1 MKKIHILS
9 TMIIII
15 ILSIPN
21 TIYLHE
27 SYFNICF
34 NKLIIYS
41 SYIQSIGSR
50 YLKTWYF
57 NFFKLN
63 LIAFKLNIFYKL
75 KKYLNI
81 ISITN
86 NLPTYKTI
94 NNKYFLFLLF
104 ICIISSIIIRCS
116 NIYIINVIKNFD
128 ILIYILILLSS
139 IYLIYLLN
147 ILISRSYYFLKL
159 IPKFYVWYKSNKKNI
174 LSIIFFYNIKYI
186 ILSLLSLFI
195 IYNIII
201 KLNLYIEEIYIY
213 PLFIGF
219 VLSIY
224 LIGYYSDKDINLN
237 YNTNNKSLIFYL
249 LIIILIP
256 FYYLYLPFCISKI
269 LNNEEF
275 IKKYLDIINKGNY
288 MSDNSNSNIRNNNIQ
303 NNRNVQIR
311 DNILSNELDNMNE
324 QINQNEQV
332 NNLPNLEIE
341 NKNRNSQSNMNH
353 QIINSDLNNSNN
365 SSSNRSINLITG
377 GIISNTLNN
386 VNINKQLN
394 NNVQLF
400 NKYQNLNY
408 LENVLNYDKA
418 KLNGTIYNNWYYLDK
433 ILEQKE
439 PNNRIFKI
447 NNYVDPKLKKNN
459 VSFDLNNDDLNSIK
473 LIANLDIDITLN
485 EQQSN
490 FTNNVLFID
499 ELNNNI
505 CNTMDRDVL
514 FNDIDNI
521 CIDELKQN
529 IDNNLNY
536 NQIINPLFDNNSLL
550 LDLNKENK
558 LNLCTD
564 FISIK
569 DLFIQNSSKLD
580 TFNLE
585 LSIQIYNTIMC
596 NIYKLSFWENYES
609 LKNLL
614 IMNLINNADFIF
626 FNTYLINE
634 SIYQNIHNK
643 EIFKNIIDLYIK
655 LESFEKEFSNKFI
668 YLNGQYSLR
677 LIDTK
682 LNNFIDYLNFKA
694 YYWEGLVHNLED
706 KLYYLHNNSNEMNNY
721 RYNIMNQ
728 LYNSLIKTYKGVII
742 INDTNNIIPLNR
754 KNLFINLMNNMN
766 SKYRINFNNQTNNTF
781 YYLDKLE
788 AFIFKYNNNSN

>member
-1 MKKIHILS
+1 
-9 TMIIII
+9 
-15 ILSIPN
+15 
-21 TIYLHE
+21 
-27 SYFNICF
+27 
-34 NKLIIYS
+34 
-41 SYIQSIGSR
+41 
-50 YLKTWYF
+50 
-57 NFFKLN
+57 
-63 LIAFKLNIFYKL
+63 
-75 KKYLNI
+75 
-81 ISITN
+81 
-86 NLPTYKTI
+86 
-94 NNKYFLFLLF
+94 
-104 ICIISSIIIRCS
+104 
-116 NIYIINVIKNFD
+116 
-128 ILIYILILLSS
+128 
-139 IYLIYLLN
+139 
-147 ILISRSYYFLKL
+147 
-159 IPKFYVWYKSNKKNI
+159 
-174 LSIIFFYNIKYI
+174 
-186 ILSLLSLFI
+186 
-195 IYNIII
+195 
-201 KLNLYIEEIYIY
+201 
-213 PLFIGF
+213 
-219 VLSIY
+219 
-224 LIGYYSDKDINLN
+224 
-237 YNTNNKSLIFYL
+237 
-249 LIIILIP
+249 
-256 FYYLYLPFCISKI
+256 
-269 LNNEEF
+269 
-275 IKKYLDIINKGNY
+275 
-288 MSDNSNSNIRNNNIQ
+288 
-303 NNRNVQIR
+303 
-311 DNILSNELDNMNE
+311 MNE

-499 ELNNNI
+499 ELNN
-505 CNTMDRDVL
+505 
-514 FNDIDNI
+514 DIDNI

-655 LESFEKEFSNKFI
+655 LESFE
-668 YLNGQYSLR
+668 
-677 LIDTK
+677 
-682 LNNFIDYLNFKA
+682 
-694 YYWEGLVHNLED
+694 
-706 KLYYLHNNSNEMNNY
+706 
-721 RYNIMNQ
+721 
-728 LYNSLIKTYKGVII
+728 
-742 INDTNNIIPLNR
+742 
-754 KNLFINLMNNMN
+754 
-766 SKYRINFNNQTNNTF
+766 
-781 YYLDKLE
+781 
-788 AFIFKYNNNSN
+788 